1 VDALQNGSGV
11 CRRWGHL
18 GCETVSPFHV
28 GSRGRH
34 SRASIQ
40 LPINKRTTDAI
51 AKRSAQ
57 IQSLETAVRRLRGNA
72 SDTEIPRV
80 GGYSGL
86 TE

>member
-11 CRRWGHL
+11 GRRWGHL

-40 LPINKRTTDAI
+40 LPINKRTTAAI
-51 AKRSAQ
+51 AKRLTQ
-57 IQSLETAVRRLRGNA
+57 IQMRSLETAVRRLRGNA
-72 SDTEIPRV
+72 SDTEMPRD
-80 GGYSGL
+80 G
-86 TE
+86 